1 MSRTVGR
8 VAHFWG
14 AKNVTL
20 RRENIVIA
28 AALLLPAAAIPF
40 AIVETFEQGRVYL
53 FSRTV

>member
-1 MSRTVGR
+1 MSRTVGI

-28 AALLLPAAAIPF
+28 AASSGFVLGIASDSA
-40 AIVETFEQGRVYL
+40 
-53 FSRTV
+53 